1 MKKILRNMSTEE
13 SRNFWETAERSA
25 AEVETWPAWKRAGI
39 NVAPLR
45 DEPRV
50 DEAAVEPAPVLKPKI
65 E

>member
-13 SRNFWETAERSA
+13 NRNFWETAERSA

-45 DEPRV
+45 DEPREEATP
-50 DEAAVEPAPVLKPKI
+50 DEKQNVE
-65 E
+65 